1 MSIESNKA
9 VIHRLIDEVVNG
21 GNLEAIDD
29 LLAPD
34 FVNHN
39 PLPGIPPDRE
49 GFKQAFRSLHAAFP
63 DLHTINSDLVA
74 EGDRVVALRGFE
86 GTHRGPFMGVP
97 GTGKHVVLDGITVF
111 RVVDGRV
118 TERWS
123 VLDML
128 GVMRQLGL
136 LPEQAH

>member
-1 MSIESNKA
+1 MSVEANKA
-9 VIHRLIDEVVNG
+9 VIRRLIEDVVNA
-21 GNLEAIDD
+21 GNLDAIDE
-29 LLAPD
+29 LVAPD

-39 PLPGIPPDRE
+39 PLPGATPDRD
-49 GFKQAFRSLHAAFP
+49 GFKAAFRNLHAAFP

-86 GTHRGPFMGVP
+86 GTHNGPFMGVP
-97 GTGKHVVLDGITVF
+97 GTGKHIVLDGMTAF
-111 RVVDGRV
+111 RVVNGQIS
-118 TERWS
+118 ERWG

-136 LPEQAH
+136 VP

>member
-1 MSIESNKA
+1 VSVEANKA
-9 VIHRLIDEVVNG
+9 LIRRLMDEVVNA
-21 GNLEAIDD
+21 GNLDMVDE

-39 PLPGIPPDRE
+39 PLPGATPDRD
-49 GFKQAFRSLHAAFP
+49 GFKQAFRNLRAAFP
-63 DLHTINSDLVA
+63 DLRAISSDVIA

-86 GTHRGPFMGVP
+86 GTHDGPFMGVP
-97 GTGKHVVLDGITVF
+97 ATGRHIILDGITVF
-111 RVVDGRV
+111 RVMNGHIS
-118 TERWS
+118 ERWG
-123 VLDML
+123 VLDTI

>member
-1 MSIESNKA
+1 MSVEANKA
-9 VIHRLIDEVVNG
+9 VIRRLIDEVVNA
-21 GNLEAIDD
+21 GNLDAVDE
-29 LLAPD
+29 LLAPT

-39 PLPGIPPDRE
+39 PLPGATPDRD
-49 GFKQAFRSLHAAFP
+49 GFKQAFRNLHAAFP
-63 DLHTINSDLVA
+63 DLHAINSDLIA

-86 GTHRGPFMGVP
+86 GTHEGPFMGVP
-97 GTGKHVVLDGITVF
+97 ATGKHIILDGITVF
-111 RVVDGRV
+111 RVTNGHIS
-118 TERWS
+118 ERWS